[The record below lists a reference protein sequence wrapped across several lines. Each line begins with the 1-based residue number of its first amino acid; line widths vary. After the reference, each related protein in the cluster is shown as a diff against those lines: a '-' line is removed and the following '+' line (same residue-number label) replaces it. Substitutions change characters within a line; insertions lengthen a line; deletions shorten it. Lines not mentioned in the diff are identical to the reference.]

1 MLGIFK
7 LKYFSERLQIQ
18 DTIFKQSCTFT
29 VLANEGA
36 KLIHNLID
44 LTNNHF
50 RNSLYLW
57 VRHFNTD
64 HALIFFFDY
73 LSFRLSEDWAIYAVM
88 QIPFS
93 DQNISIKRYG
103 IVYKKRQRVC

>member
-1 MLGIFK
+1 M
-7 LKYFSERLQIQ
+7 
-18 DTIFKQSCTFT
+18 FKQSCTFT

-57 VRHFNTD
+57 VRNFNTD
-64 HALIFFFDY
+64 HTFIFSFDY
-73 LSFRLSEDWAIYAVM
+73 LSFRLSVDWAIYSV
-88 QIPFS
+88 IKLPFS
-93 DQNISIKRYG
+93 DPNISIKRYG
-103 IVYKKRQRVC
+103 IVSKKSQQV